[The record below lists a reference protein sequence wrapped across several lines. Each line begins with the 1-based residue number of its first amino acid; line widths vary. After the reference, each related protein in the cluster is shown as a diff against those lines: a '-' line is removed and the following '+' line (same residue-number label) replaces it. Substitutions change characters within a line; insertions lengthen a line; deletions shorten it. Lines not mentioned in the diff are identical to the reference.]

1 MPDQVEELMAR
12 AYALARSAVTHG
24 NHPFGALLVKDGEIL
39 VEAENEVVT
48 TRDVTRHA
56 ETALVAKATTKLDEK
71 TLAASTLVTSTEP
84 CIMCCGAIHWA
95 GIRRIVFGV
104 RAEQMV
110 RTFEGEYRGIPCRDV
125 FARINPEV
133 EIHGPVLEN
142 EGLRT
147 HAEFWPDFLG
157 R

>member
-1 MPDQVEELMAR
+1 MPDQIEELMAR
-12 AYALARSAVTHG
+12 AYALARSAVVHG

-56 ETALVAKATTKLDEK
+56 ETALVAKATTELDGK
-71 TLAASTLVTSTEP
+71 MLAASTLVTSTEP

-95 GIRRIVFGV
+95 GIGRIVFGV

-110 RTFEGEYRGIPCRDV
+110 QTFEGEYRGIPCRDV

-133 EIHGPVLEN
+133 EIQGPVLEN
-142 EGLRT
+142 EGLQT

>member
-1 MPDQVEELMAR
+1 MPDQIEELMAR
-12 AYALARSAVTHG
+12 AYALARNAVTHG

-56 ETALVAKATTKLDEK
+56 GTGLVAKATTKLDEN

-110 RTFEGEYRGIPCRDV
+110 QTFEGDYRGIPCRDV

>member
-1 MPDQVEELMAR
+1 MPNQVEDLMAR
-12 AYALARSAVTHG
+12 AYTLARSAVARG
-24 NHPFGALLVKDGEIL
+24 NHPFGALLFKDGEIL

-56 ETALVAKATTKLDEK
+56 ETALVAKATTELDRK

-95 GIRRIVFGV
+95 GIGRIVFGV

-110 RTFEGEYRGIPCRDV
+110 QTFEGDYRGIPCREV

-133 EIHGPVLEN
+133 DIHGPVLEN
-142 EGLRT
+142 EGLRA
-147 HAEFWPDFLG
+147 HAEFWPSFLG